1 MEILYSWLKEY
12 IDLKISANEAVEILT
27 NLGVESSLQGAV
39 PGSLL
44 SQLEK
49 VVIARIEKIEKH
61 PNADK
66 LLYCQVRPA
75 KTAEALPIV
84 CGAHNIK
91 EGDMAPLALPGAK
104 LPEGL
109 IIKESIIRKVVS
121 KGMLCSEK
129 ELGLSEDYSG
139 IMILP
144 QTAPLGVE
152 LKEWLA
158 NQDMILSIDSSPN
171 RGDLLSVVGIAREL
185 CAKTNSKLKIPE
197 IKIKEDLP
205 SAEDRAKVLIEDY
218 IGCPRYVA
226 RIIEGVKIA
235 PSPEWMRKRL
245 EASGIRSISNIVDIT
260 NYVMLELGQPLHAF
274 DLELLRG
281 KKIIV
286 RRASAGEKFTTLDGI
301 ERTLSEEILLICDGE
316 GPVAVAGIMGGA
328 DSEVSGQTANILL
341 ESAFFD
347 PVVIRKG
354 AIQLGMQT
362 EASKRFERGVDPRF
376 TDFCADRAG
385 QLFQELAGGKVLKGK
400 IDVYE
405 KLFSPEPI
413 RFRTNQVKRILGF
426 SIEPKQIEQSFKSLE
441 MKVEKKNGE
450 GFIITPPSFR
460 GDIKQEIDLIEEVAR
475 LYGYEKIEPEM
486 PEFKMQALKR
496 SKKELLRRRL
506 RTVLVQLGFSEVLN
520 LNFQGPK
527 DPSYLG
533 LKEDDPKTKPV
544 RISNPLAENSAYLRT
559 SLIPGLISN
568 LAFNLARQQAR
579 VKIFELNK
587 VFFPSEKTG
596 ELLNERESL
605 AGLLAEQEVKS
616 LWQISCSEGGFYE
629 LKRAV
634 ELILEQL
641 KFTGAR
647 IEPVSDVPYLL
658 PGKTAKIMLGKDRA
672 GALGEVKPLVL
683 KNFDLSPPVFIF
695 ELDIELLLSYERKA
709 GSAFIPS
716 RYPGAYRDISLMIG
730 EELPHQAVIIA
741 IRGLHNELISAIEL
755 FDIYRGKKL
764 PSGKKS
770 LAYRIW
776 YQSPERTLTEEEIN
790 ALHAKVAMRL
800 KEKLGAEIR

>member
-12 IDLKISANEAVEILT
+12 IDLEISPNQAVEILT
-27 NLGVESSLQGAV
+27 NLGVESSLRGAV

-75 KTAEALPIV
+75 KTQEALPIV

-91 EGDMAPLALPGAK
+91 EGDMVPLALPGAK

-109 IIKESIIRKVVS
+109 IIKESIIRKAVS

-129 ELGLSEDYSG
+129 ELGLSEDHSG

-144 QTAPLGVE
+144 KTAPLGVE

-158 NQDMILSIDSSPN
+158 NQDVILSIDSSPN

-197 IKIKEDLP
+197 VKIKEDLP

-226 RIIEGVKIA
+226 RIIEEVKIA

-274 DLELLRG
+274 DFELLAD

-286 RRASAGEKFTTLDGI
+286 RRARAGEKFTTLDGV
-301 ERTLSEEILLICDGE
+301 ERALSEEILLICDGK

-328 DSEVSGQTANILL
+328 NSEVSEQTTKLLL

-354 AIQLGMQT
+354 AIKLGMQT
-362 EASKRFERGVDPRF
+362 EASKRFERRVDPLL
-376 TDFCADRAG
+376 TAFCADRAG
-385 QLFQELAGGKVLKGK
+385 QLFQALAGGRVLKGR

-405 KLFSPEPI
+405 TLFSPEGI
-413 RFRTNQVKRILGF
+413 RFRTNQVKRLLGF
-426 SIEPKQIEQSFKSLE
+426 SLEPKQIEQSFKSLE
-441 MKVEKKNGE
+441 MKVEKKNE
-450 GFIITPPSFR
+450 EEFIITPPSFR

-475 LYGYEKIEPEM
+475 FYGYEKIKPEM

-506 RTVLVQLGFSEVLN
+506 RTLLVQLGFSEVLN
-520 LNFQGPK
+520 LNFQAPK
-527 DPSYLG
+527 DPSHLG
-533 LKEDDPKTKPV
+533 LKEDDPKTKAV

-559 SLIPGLISN
+559 SLIPGLVSN
-568 LAFNLARQQAR
+568 LAFNLARQQAL
-579 VKIFELNK
+579 VKIFEFNK
-587 VFFPSEKTG
+587 LFLPSEKNG
-596 ELLNERESL
+596 GLLNEREWL
-605 AGLLAEQEVKS
+605 GGLLAYQELKS
-616 LWQISCSEGGFYE
+616 LWPISCPEGGFYE

-634 ELILEQL
+634 ELILAQL
-641 KFTGAR
+641 KFPGAR

-658 PGKTAKIMLGKDRA
+658 PGKSAKIMLGKDRA
-672 GALGEVKPLVL
+672 GVLGEVKPRVL
-683 KNFDLSPPVFIF
+683 KNFELALPVFIF
-695 ELDIELLLSYERKA
+695 ELDFELLLSYERKL
-709 GSAFIPS
+709 GGVISPS
-716 RYPGAYRDISLMIG
+716 RFPGSYRDISLMVD
-730 EELPHQAVIIA
+730 EDVPHQAVIIA
-741 IRGLHNELISAIEL
+741 IRGLHNELITAIEL

-764 PSGKKS
+764 PAGKKS

-776 YQSPERTLTEEEIN
+776 YQSSERTLTEEEIN